1 MYFHASSNMP
11 VHVKVYG
18 PDGLGKTAMG
28 GHPRRLLQA
37 ASNSTAASR
46 MRVAADGKGTSVGG
60 ASSGGVLPGM
70 QAGGQRNQSAL
81 AERRRAQESST
92 GGVSLAVSQQ
102 QPAFRVHA
110 GMQVRASLCLATLLL
125 IMFMRRQEAL

>member
-1 MYFHASSNMP
+1 MP

-46 MRVAADGKGTSVGG
+46 MRVAADGKDTSVGG
-60 ASSGGVLPGM
+60 ASNGGVLPGM

-125 IMFMRRQEAL
+125 IMFMRRQGTL